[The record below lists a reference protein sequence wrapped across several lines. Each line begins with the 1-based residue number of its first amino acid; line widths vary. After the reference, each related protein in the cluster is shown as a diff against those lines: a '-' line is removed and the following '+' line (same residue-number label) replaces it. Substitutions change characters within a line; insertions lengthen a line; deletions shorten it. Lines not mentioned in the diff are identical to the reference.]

1 MRTTTIRLV
10 TVTLA
15 AALLAA
21 GAAHAEQL
29 RGGVLANG
37 GNTTAA
43 GAYSITGTLG
53 QPAVGG
59 SLNAG
64 FRLCSGFW
72 CFGGSRVVAVDP
84 PPITPPPEAL
94 PTELSF
100 SAPAP
105 NPTRGPTR
113 FTLALP
119 EPATVTFV
127 VYDVAGRQVGEPV
140 SRAFEAGYHQL
151 FWQSA
156 ADHAGVYFARL
167 VVDGRVRG
175 ERRIVLVR

>member
-1 MRTTTIRLV
+1 MRTTPIHLV
-10 TVTLA
+10 TVALAAVLLA
-15 AALLAA
+15 AAPAA
-21 GAAHAEQL
+21 AEQL

-37 GNTTAA
+37 GTA
-43 GAYSITGTLG
+43 GANASYSLLGTLG

-64 FRLCSGFW
+64 FFLCSGFW

-84 PPITPPPEAL
+84 PPIGPPPGAL
-94 PTELSF
+94 PGELSF

-105 NPTRGPTR
+105 NPTRGVTR
-113 FTLALP
+113 FALGLP
-119 EPATVTFV
+119 EPATVTFA
-127 VYDVAGRQVGEPV
+127 VYDVAGRQIGEPV
-140 SRAFEAGYHQL
+140 SRAFEAGWHQL
-151 FWQSA
+151 FWQGA

>member
-1 MRTTTIRLV
+1 MRTTIFCLA
-10 TVTLA
+10 A
-15 AALLAA
+15 AALLLAA
-21 GAAHAEQL
+21 PAAAEQL

-37 GNTTAA
+37 GTP
-43 GAYSITGTLG
+43 GANSDYLLLGTLG

-59 SLNAG
+59 SANAT
-64 FRLCSGFW
+64 FLLCSGFW
-72 CFGGSRVVAVDP
+72 CFGGARVVAVEP

-100 SAPAP
+100 SAPVP
-105 NPTRGPTR
+105 NPTRGVTR
-113 FTLALP
+113 FALALP
-119 EPATVTFV
+119 EAATVTFV

-140 SRAFEAGYHQL
+140 SRSFEAGYHQL
-151 FWQSA
+151 FWEGA
-156 ADHAGVYFARL
+156 TGHAGVYFARL

>member
-1 MRTTTIRLV
+1 MRTTIIRLGALG
-10 TVTLA
+10 LA

-21 GAAHAEQL
+21 GPARAEQL
-29 RGGVLANG
+29 RGSVLANG
-37 GNTTAA
+37 GSPSSNAS
-43 GAYSITGTLG
+43 YSLLGTLG

-59 SLNAG
+59 SLGAG
-64 FRLCSGFW
+64 FQLCSGFW
-72 CFGGSRVVAVDP
+72 CFGGSRVVAVEP
-84 PPITPPPEAL
+84 PPIRPPLDL

-113 FTLALP
+113 FALALP
-119 EPATVTFV
+119 EAATITFI

-140 SRAFEAGYHQL
+140 SRALEAGWHQL
-151 FWQSA
+151 FWEGS

>member
-10 TVTLA
+10 TIA
-15 AALLAA
+15 LAA
-21 GAAHAEQL
+21 GLLAVGPAGAEQL

-37 GNTTAA
+37 GNSSSNAS
-43 GAYSITGTLG
+43 YSLLGTLG

-59 SLNAG
+59 SLNAS
-64 FRLCSGFW
+64 FLLCSGFW
-72 CFGGSRVVAVDP
+72 CFGGSRVVAVEP
-84 PPITPPPEAL
+84 PPIGQPPLL

-113 FTLALP
+113 FALALP
-119 EPATVTFV
+119 APATITFV
-127 VYDVAGRQVGEPV
+127 VYDVAGRRTGEPV
-140 SRAFEAGYHQL
+140 SRALEAGYHQL
-151 FWQSA
+151 SWEGA

-167 VVDGRVRG
+167 IVDGRVCG

>member
-10 TVTLA
+10 TQALA
-15 AALLAA
+15 VVLLAVP
-21 GAAHAEQL
+21 AAAEQL

-37 GNTTAA
+37 GNPSSNAS
-43 GAYSITGTLG
+43 YSLLGTLG

-59 SLNAG
+59 SLNAS
-64 FRLCSGFW
+64 FVLCSGFW
-72 CFGGSRVVAVDP
+72 CFGGPRVVAVDP
-84 PPITPPPEAL
+84 PPIVPPPEAL

-100 SAPAP
+100 SAPVP
-105 NPTRGPTR
+105 NPTRGATR
-113 FTLALP
+113 FVLALP

-151 FWQSA
+151 FWEGA
-156 ADHAGVYFARL
+156 AGHAGVYFARL
-167 VVDGRVRG
+167 LVDGRIRG
-175 ERRIVLVR
+175 EGRIVLVR

>member
-10 TVTLA
+10 VICLA

-21 GAAHAEQL
+21 GPARAEQL

-37 GNTTAA
+37 GSPSSNAI
-43 GAYSITGTLG
+43 YSLVGTLG

-59 SLNAG
+59 SLNASFLLG
-64 FRLCSGFW
+64 SGFW
-72 CFGGSRVVAVDP
+72 CFGGARVVAVESP
-84 PPITPPPEAL
+84 PVVPPGVL
-94 PTELSF
+94 PPELSF

-105 NPTRGPTR
+105 NPTRGATR

-119 EPATVTFV
+119 APATITFI
-127 VYDVAGRQVGEPV
+127 VYDVAGRQAGEPV
-140 SRAFEAGYHQL
+140 SRALDAGYHQL
-151 FWQSA
+151 TWQGA

-167 VVDGRVRG
+167 VVDGRVRV
-175 ERRIVLVR
+175 ERRIILVR

>member
-1 MRTTTIRLV
+1 MRATTIRLV
-10 TVTLA
+10 TLA
-15 AALLAA
+15 LPAALLAA
-21 GAAHAEQL
+21 VPVTAEQL

-37 GNTTAA
+37 GTPSSNAS
-43 GAYSITGTLG
+43 YSLLGTLG

-64 FRLCSGFW
+64 FILCSGFW

-84 PPITPPPEAL
+84 PPIVPPPEAL

-100 SAPAP
+100 GAPVP
-105 NPTRGPTR
+105 NPTRGPAR
-113 FTLALP
+113 FVLALP

-127 VYDVAGRQVGEPV
+127 VYDVAGRQMGEPV

-151 FWQSA
+151 FWEGVA
-156 ADHAGVYFARL
+156 GHAGVYFARL

>member
-1 MRTTTIRLV
+1 MRTTAIRLV
-10 TVTLA
+10 TFGLA
-15 AALLAA
+15 AALLVA
-21 GAAHAEQL
+21 GPARAEQL

-37 GNTTAA
+37 GSPLANAN
-43 GAYSITGTLG
+43 YSLLGTLG

-59 SLNAG
+59 SLDAS
-64 FRLCSGFW
+64 FQLCSGFW
-72 CFGGSRVVAVDP
+72 SFGGARVVAVDP
-84 PPITPPPEAL
+84 PPIGQPPLL

-113 FTLALP
+113 FALALP
-119 EPATVTFV
+119 APATITFV
-127 VYDVAGRQVGEPV
+127 VYDVAGRQAGEPV
-140 SRAFEAGYHQL
+140 SRVLEAGYHQL
-151 FWQSA
+151 AWEGA

-167 VVDGRVRG
+167 TVDGRVCG

>member
-10 TVTLA
+10 TLALA
-15 AALLAA
+15 AGLLAA
-21 GAAHAEQL
+21 GPAGAEQL

-37 GNTTAA
+37 GNESSNAS
-43 GAYSITGTLG
+43 YSLLGTVG

-59 SLNAG
+59 SFDAG
-64 FRLCSGFW
+64 FILCSGFW

-84 PPITPPPEAL
+84 PPIGPPPQVL

-113 FTLALP
+113 FALALP
-119 EPATVTFV
+119 EAATVTFI

-140 SRAFEAGYHQL
+140 SRAMAAGYHQL
-151 FWQSA
+151 FWEGST
-156 ADHAGVYFARL
+156 DHAGVYFARL
-167 VVDGRVRG
+167 VVDGRVCG

>member
-1 MRTTTIRLV
+1 MRTTTFRLV
-10 TVTLA
+10 TLALA

-21 GAAHAEQL
+21 GPAGAEQL

-37 GNTTAA
+37 GTPSSNAS
-43 GAYSITGTLG
+43 YSLLGTLG

-59 SLNAG
+59 SLNG
-64 FRLCSGFW
+64 SFFLCSGFW
-72 CFGGSRVVAVDP
+72 CFGGSRVVAVEP
-84 PPITPPPEAL
+84 PPIGPPPDAL

-100 SAPAP
+100 SAPVP
-105 NPTRGPTR
+105 NPTRGVTR
-113 FTLALP
+113 FALALP
-119 EPATVTFV
+119 EAATVTFI

-140 SRAFEAGYHQL
+140 SRTFEAGWHQL
-151 FWQSA
+151 FWQGS

-167 VVDGRVRG
+167 IVDGRVRG